1 MSKPHSYYYYF
12 FFHFSALNSERNT
25 ETKPL
30 LSSLSLAPTTMEVR
44 NRKVVLKGFITGAP
58 KETDMEVKEGDKIV
72 LQLPENAKGAVLV
85 KNLYLSCDP
94 YMRGRMR
101 ESYDSYIPP
110 FQPGSVIEGFGLCKV
125 IDSTD
130 PNFSKGDLVSGI
142 TGWEEYS
149 LIHNTDK
156 LRKIATSDMPL
167 SYHLGLLGMP
177 GFTAYAGFYEV
188 CSPKK
193 GDFVFVSAAS
203 GAVGQ
208 IVGQLAKLHGCY
220 VVGSAGSKQKVELL
234 KNKLSF
240 DEAFNYKEEPDLA
253 VALKRSGQDLWDVVG
268 GDETEPPPNSIRA
281 YKKWK
286 VKAGRALFVLKTT
299 VDKSLLSHIEDV
311 ESPKEAWD
319 IFAALFS
326 KKNTS
331 RLQLLEREL
340 MNISQGNMTVSE
352 YFLKVKNLCRE
363 IEQLDANA
371 KIGEDRM
378 RRIIINGM
386 RPEFG
391 AFVTAIQGWQTQP
404 SLLDLESLL
413 ASQEALV
420 KQLAGLTMKKE
431 EEETALYSGRHGVSN
446 RSQHKR
452 QPVVEKAEKTVHECC
467 RCTCSGRAP
476 RGQEGNGAD
485 RESRRRSVVCY
496 NCGRQGH
503 YERECQLKIEEGNVV
518 VAMKEK
524 ASFDVKSEEE
534 WDGLA
539 TVAIVD
545 KTASESEEEIDFEPW
560 FFEEAVEEETAIR
573 SCASVAVEQKPQ
585 EDATMEFITEESDD
599 VAVMEKAAKEQV
611 ISRRRENC
619 RAICRVDDRGT
630 RRQQLQVLHSKSKFT
645 MKQVEDKPTIKMR
658 CHARKYHRDHKKH
671 DDPDGRGVPK
681 DIILRSRYF
690 PQGID
695 IYFDNVGGPMLDAA
709 LVNMRVH
716 GRVAVC
722 GMVSQ
727 HSFSDRQGMH
737 NLYTIVKNRVNIK
750 GFLQS
755 DYLHLHPKFLEC
767 VQAYYKEGK
776 IVYIEDVSDGLES
789 APGALVGLFSGRNVG
804 KQVVCVSK
812 E

>member
-1 MSKPHSYYYYF
+1 
-12 FFHFSALNSERNT
+12 
-25 ETKPL
+25 
-30 LSSLSLAPTTMEVR
+30 MEVR

-72 LQLPENAKGAVLV
+72 LQLPEDAKGAVLL

-149 LIHNTDK
+149 LIRNTDK

-253 VALKRSGQDLWDVVG
+253 VALKR
-268 GDETEPPPNSIRA
+268 
-281 YKKWK
+281 
-286 VKAGRALFVLKTT
+286 
-299 VDKSLLSHIEDV
+299 
-311 ESPKEAWD
+311 
-319 IFAALFS
+319 
-326 KKNTS
+326 
-331 RLQLLEREL
+331 
-340 MNISQGNMTVSE
+340 
-352 YFLKVKNLCRE
+352 
-363 IEQLDANA
+363 
-371 KIGEDRM
+371 
-378 RRIIINGM
+378 
-386 RPEFG
+386 
-391 AFVTAIQGWQTQP
+391 
-404 SLLDLESLL
+404 
-413 ASQEALV
+413 
-420 KQLAGLTMKKE
+420 
-431 EEETALYSGRHGVSN
+431 
-446 RSQHKR
+446 
-452 QPVVEKAEKTVHECC
+452 
-467 RCTCSGRAP
+467 
-476 RGQEGNGAD
+476 
-485 RESRRRSVVCY
+485 
-496 NCGRQGH
+496 
-503 YERECQLKIEEGNVV
+503 
-518 VAMKEK
+518 
-524 ASFDVKSEEE
+524 
-534 WDGLA
+534 
-539 TVAIVD
+539 
-545 KTASESEEEIDFEPW
+545 
-560 FFEEAVEEETAIR
+560 
-573 SCASVAVEQKPQ
+573 
-585 EDATMEFITEESDD
+585 
-599 VAVMEKAAKEQV
+599 
-611 ISRRRENC
+611 
-619 RAICRVDDRGT
+619 
-630 RRQQLQVLHSKSKFT
+630 
-645 MKQVEDKPTIKMR
+645 
-658 CHARKYHRDHKKH
+658 
-671 DDPDGRGVPK
+671 
-681 DIILRSRYF
+681 YF

-727 HSFSDRQGMH
+727 HSFSDPQGIH

-755 DYLHLHPKFLEC
+755 DYLHLYPKFLEC

-804 KQVVCVSK
+804 KQVVCVS
-812 E
+812 EE